1 MALPAP
7 PSAGWRLG
15 VAARSCPGTMAGMD
29 RSERADAAERWAGD
43 VAGLPL
49 RRAGRVIVLDP
60 GDRVL
65 LMRYDDEPP
74 AGRHWATPGGGLNPG
89 ESYAAAA
96 RRELAE
102 ETGWHDITLLGEI
115 HRHVRLI
122 VHGDRAFRQRER
134 LFLARTGQVRRKLAD
149 VAAMHAS
156 DGIAEWRWWTLAELD
171 TTAELV
177 WPRGLAELIR
187 HTLGRS

>member
-1 MALPAP
+1 M
-7 PSAGWRLG
+7 
-15 VAARSCPGTMAGMD
+15 TGMGQ
-29 RSERADAAERWAGD
+29 RQP
-43 VAGLPL
+43 AGLPDDGQPDPPGPPQ

-65 LMRYDDEPP
+65 LLRYDEAPP

-102 ETGWHDITLLGEI
+102 ETGWDDVALLGEV
-115 HRHVRLI
+115 HQHMRLI
-122 VHGDRAFRQRER
+122 MHMGRPLRQHER
-134 LFLARTGQVRRKLAD
+134 LFLARTSQARRALGD
-149 VAAMHAS
+149 VAAMHAC
-156 DGIAEWRWWTLAELD
+156 DGIAAWRWWTLDELD

-177 WPRGLAELIR
+177 WPRGLAALIR
-187 HTLGRS
+187 GLPPSL

>member
-1 MALPAP
+1 
-7 PSAGWRLG
+7 
-15 VAARSCPGTMAGMD
+15 MAGMD
-29 RSERADAAERWAGD
+29 RCGPGDA
-43 VAGLPL
+43 AGLPL
-49 RRAGRVIVLDP
+49 RRAGRVVVLDP

-65 LMRYDDEPP
+65 LLRYDEDPP

-102 ETGWHDITLLGEI
+102 ETGWDDIALLGEI

-122 VHGDRAFRQRER
+122 TYEGGVRRQRER
-134 LFLARTGQVRRKLAD
+134 LFLARTGQVRRQLGA

-156 DGIAEWRWWTLAELD
+156 DGITAWRWWTLPELD

-177 WPRGLAELIR
+177 WPRGLAALIR
-187 HTLGRS
+187 GTLGRR

>member
-1 MALPAP
+1 
-7 PSAGWRLG
+7 
-15 VAARSCPGTMAGMD
+15 MAGMD
-29 RSERADAAERWAGD
+29 RCWPGDA
-43 VAGLPL
+43 AGLPL
-49 RRAGRVIVLDP
+49 RRAGRVVVLDP

-65 LMRYDDEPP
+65 LLRYDEDPP

-102 ETGWHDITLLGEI
+102 ETGWDDIALLGEI

-122 VHGDRAFRQRER
+122 TYEGGVRRQRER
-134 LFLARTGQVRRKLAD
+134 LFLARTGQVRRQLGD

-156 DGIAEWRWWTLAELD
+156 DGITAWRWWTLPELD

-177 WPRGLAELIR
+177 WPRGLAALIR
-187 HTLGRS
+187 RTLGRR